1 MKTVNMNTSNINTVN
16 MNTVNT
22 STIKLFRED
31 VYMKKFTATVI
42 NMGRE
47 NEKNVIV
54 LDQTAFFPAGGGQ
67 SGDLGIING
76 FPVSDVFEK
85 NGVIFHTVTDSPD
98 INTGDMVNC
107 EIDWPR
113 RFKNM
118 QRHCG
123 EHILSGMF
131 FREYGGVNTGF
142 HMGEEYMTIDISLE
156 ENSDF
161 TEITWDMAK
170 NVENLSNKV
179 IWENAPVITRCFE
192 NQEEASKLPLRKALT
207 VEEDII
213 IVCVGSVEN
222 PSDCVACCGTHPA
235 FAGEVGLIKILKVE
249 INKGMYRIQFK
260 AGEEALL
267 DYQEKHEIV
276 VNLNSRYS
284 ANTFDL
290 LEKILIQEAKN
301 KAYRAQLNIFR
312 QLLLKERI
320 IETENALAASDG
332 IVVVNFEVLKA
343 DDLLQIGRSVTDKIS
358 KLLLIISY
366 DEATILFFSNGKS
379 VDCGKLVNE
388 TVHIYN
394 GKGGGNNTQAR
405 AILPK
410 SENIPTYIDLIEKHL
425 R

>member
-16 MNTVNT
+16 INTVNT

-54 LDQTAFFPAGGGQ
+54 LDQTAFFPTGGGQ
-67 SGDLGIING
+67 SNDLGTING
-76 FPVSDVFEK
+76 FPVLDVYEK
-85 NGVIFHTVTDSPD
+85 SGVIFHIVSDST
-98 INTGDMVNC
+98 NFNAGDVVNC
-107 EIDWPR
+107 EINWPR
-113 RFKNM
+113 RFRNM

-131 FREYGGVNTGF
+131 FKEYGGVNRGF
-142 HMGEEYMTIDISLE
+142 HMGDEYMTIDINLE
-156 ENSDF
+156 GNSDF
-161 TEITWDMAK
+161 TEINWDMAK
-170 NVENLSNKV
+170 NIENLSNKV

-192 NQEEASKLPLRKALT
+192 TREETSKLPLRKALT

-213 IVCVGSVEN
+213 VVCIGNVEN

-249 INKGMYRIQFK
+249 INKGMYRIHFK

-267 DYQEKHEIV
+267 DYQEKHEIITK
-276 VNLNSRYS
+276 LNSKFS

-290 LEKILIQEAKN
+290 LEKLLIQEEKN
-301 KAYRAQLNIFR
+301 KAFRVQLNIFR

-320 IETENALAASDG
+320 TETENALAASDG
-332 IVVVNFEVLKA
+332 IIVISFEALKV

-366 DEATILFFSNGKS
+366 DEATILFFSNGKT
-379 VDCGKLVNE
+379 VNCGKLVKE
-388 TVHIYN
+388 TAHIYN
-394 GKGGGNNTQAR
+394 RKGGGNDTQAR

-425 R
+425 

>member
-1 MKTVNMNTSNINTVN
+1 MK
-16 MNTVNT
+16 
-22 STIKLFRED
+22 TIKLFQEN
-31 VYMKKFTATVI
+31 VYLKKFTATVVNKDI
-42 NMGRE
+42 KDGQ
-47 NEKNVIV
+47 NEIV

-67 SGDLGIING
+67 SSDLGTING
-76 FPVSDVFEK
+76 FPISDVYEK
-85 NGVIFHTVTDSPD
+85 NGIIFHIVNGSPD
-98 INTGDMVNC
+98 FNTGDMVNG
-107 EIDWPR
+107 EIDWTR

-131 FREYGGVNTGF
+131 FSEYGGVNRGF

-156 ENSDF
+156 ENSGF

-170 NVENLSNKV
+170 NIENLSNKV
-179 IWENAPVITRCFE
+179 IWENAPVTTRCFK
-192 NQEEASKLPLRKALT
+192 NREEASKLPLRKALA
-207 VEEDII
+207 VDENIV
-213 IVCVGSVEN
+213 IVCVGNVEN

-249 INKGMYRIQFK
+249 SNKGMYRIHFK
-260 AGEEALL
+260 AGEEALF
-267 DYQEKHEIV
+267 DYQNKHELV
-276 VNLNSRYS
+276 AKLNSKYS

-290 LEKILIQEAKN
+290 LEKILIQEEKN
-301 KAYRAQLNIFR
+301 KAFRTQLNTFR

-332 IVVVNFEVLKA
+332 IVVVSFEALKT

-358 KLLLIISY
+358 KLLLIVSY
-366 DEATILFFSNGKS
+366 DESTIFFFSKDKA
-379 VDCGKLVNE
+379 VDCGKLVKE
-388 TVHIYN
+388 TAHIYN
-394 GKGGGNNTQAR
+394 GKGGGNDTQAR

-410 SENIPTYIDLIEKHL
+410 AENIPTYIDLIEKHL

>member
-1 MKTVNMNTSNINTVN
+1 MK
-16 MNTVNT
+16 
-22 STIKLFRED
+22 TIKLFQEN
-31 VYMKKFTATVI
+31 VYLKKFTATVVNKDI
-42 NMGRE
+42 KDGQ
-47 NEKNVIV
+47 NEIV

-67 SGDLGIING
+67 SSDLGTING
-76 FPVSDVFEK
+76 FPISDVYEK
-85 NGVIFHTVTDSPD
+85 NGIIFHIVNGSPD
-98 INTGDMVNC
+98 FNTGDMVNG
-107 EIDWPR
+107 EIDWTR

-131 FREYGGVNTGF
+131 FSEYGGVNRGF

-170 NVENLSNKV
+170 NIENLSNNV
-179 IWENAPVITRCFE
+179 IWGNAPVITRCFK
-192 NQEEASKLPLRKALT
+192 NQEETSKLPLRKALT
-207 VEEDII
+207 VDEDIV
-213 IVCVGSVEN
+213 IVCVGNVEN

-249 INKGMYRIQFK
+249 INKGMYRIHFK

-267 DYQEKHEIV
+267 DYQNKHEIV
-276 VNLNSRYS
+276 AELNSKYS

-290 LEKILIQEAKN
+290 LEKILIQEEKN
-301 KAYRAQLNIFR
+301 KAFRTQLNTFK

-320 IETENALAASDG
+320 METESALAASDG
-332 IVVVNFEVLKA
+332 IVVVSFEALKV

-358 KLLLIISY
+358 KLLLVVSY
-366 DEATILFFSNGKS
+366 DESTILFFSKS
-379 VDCGKLVNE
+379 KAVDCGKLVKE
-388 TVHIYN
+388 TAHIYN
-394 GKGGGNNTQAR
+394 GKGGGNDTQAR

-410 SENIPTYIDLIEKHL
+410 AENIPIYIDLIEKHL